1 MAYAQVQPYN
11 VVAAIT
17 TSDTACYD
25 GGTFTKG
32 TKNKVADAILVGDAG
47 IVVAAT
53 EDNTTFRLTAT
64 AGMIIPIRTIR
75 VNATTTTATNLYA
88 LYTV

>member
-1 MAYAQVQPYN
+1 MSYAQVQPYN
-11 VVAAIT
+11 TAQAIT
-17 TSDTACYD
+17 TSDTVCYD
-25 GGTFTKG
+25 GGTFAKG
-32 TKNKVADAILVGDAG
+32 TKNKIADAILVGDAG
-47 IVVAAT
+47 IVIAAM

-75 VNATTTTATNLYA
+75 INSTTTTATNMYA